1 MDDTQDGTAT
11 PPATAAGGAE
21 APIFIVGCQRSGT
34 TMLRLILD
42 SHSRISCGPETR
54 FLEDMER
61 IVGSD
66 WKRLSQYGFP
76 REEWLRRIAGFF
88 GGIQHDYAV
97 SRGKQRWADKS
108 PRYAM
113 KLAFIM
119 RAVPGRAG
127 RPCDPGR
134 PGRGRL
140 PPQALRLLVMREVGG
155 QVAALHRRGQGCRA
169 GAATGA
175 YRELGTRTWWPTRR
189 LPCAR
194 CWPSWAR
201 SGSWKILDFE
211 RHSHVP
217 DPLPPAGDARRAD
230 EAPSAPVY
238 RSRVGSYR
246 KELDPAMRLLFRI
259 TSSRALKQLGYA

>member
-1 MDDTQDGTAT
+1 VDDTQDGTAT

-97 SRGKQRWADKS
+97 SRGKQRWA
-108 PRYAM
+108 
-113 KLAFIM
+113 
-119 RAVPGRAG
+119 V
-127 RPCDPGR
+127 
-134 PGRGRL
+134 
-140 PPQALRLLVMREVGG
+140 
-155 QVAALHRRGQGCRA
+155 
-169 GAATGA
+169 
-175 YRELGTRTWWPTRR
+175 
-189 LPCAR
+189 
-194 CWPSWAR
+194 
-201 SGSWKILDFE
+201 
-211 RHSHVP
+211 
-217 DPLPPAGDARRAD
+217 
-230 EAPSAPVY
+230 
-238 RSRVGSYR
+238 
-246 KELDPAMRLLFRI
+246 
-259 TSSRALKQLGYA
+259 